1 LWSSLPSQHLKDRI
15 ITKPHSQGGNKK
27 PQDLSHGFK
36 KKKAV
41 GAVAAH
47 GLPSF
52 MRPNLA
58 SGQAMGSS

>member
-1 LWSSLPSQHLKDRI
+1 LWSSLPCQHLKDTT
-15 ITKPHSQGGNKK
+15 ITKPHSQGENKK
-27 PQDLSHGFK
+27 PQDLSHGSK

-41 GAVAAH
+41 GTVAAH

-58 SGQAMGSS
+58 SGQAMDSF